1 MGIVLSHTIV
11 SLFLHYRNRDRY
23 DQGTTDQNSVPERIV
38 DQEALSP
45 LDNVA
50 GMRDLYC
57 TIREVLNDLLHR
69 KVNSIVYIVEEKS
82 GKLYADAE
90 KKHAAPS
97 SGIVRE
103 TMETQQFH
111 VQSNDVAEDPV
122 VAVLKAQCK
131 LSTDWSPKTVY
142 CLPVTD
148 EENQK
153 ILALLVIED
162 NETVEINKITSLKHK
177 IVGCYRR
184 LCKCHQDSSS
194 NYAPS
199 NTPNAMT
206 ADGNGDKDAIL
217 RLCGDLYDQDA
228 SRLQLKVIRFL
239 EEQTSAECAFL
250 LLVVPETQD
259 LFCQV
264 IGGLVLEEEV
274 KFPGQN
280 SVFSLPLESKKP
292 MKLEDV
298 PLDKR
303 KDIENLVG
311 VKLKSMLCV
320 PVSSRNNEGLIA
332 LACVVNKK
340 EAENFTNDDL
350 QAILQCFQY
359 TSTVLTSTLAFQNER
374 KLKLHTQ
381 AMLQVARN
389 LFTHLGEFTVRHSEE
404 LASFNYLAY
413 FLEKYKEQVSIPN
426 KVKGQSKHKNS
437 NGSAKACKSLPLAD
451 HRKIHVNTCKSSL
464 NPMSG
469 SLTYFASQFITA
481 PREIVGSP
489 NSERSLSVSYQKSN
503 AKRRYFSSVY
513 TEKEDFD
520 LCARNEE
527 FSQSLKNRMEN
538 SQLHS
543 DCIDSGEKEISEN
556 EKNHYEDNGEVIQS
570 DFRGSLN
577 GVCNSSSFTKTGRTA
592 KCKKGSN
599 ENDSFIDNEFIQ
611 PKVDFSIIPLQQE
624 LTFKDPELFEQRK
637 KNDQKEGRNEVEIM
651 DRIQE
656 PVKKLSPKTDYI
668 AAGNDSLLNTVKH
681 TSTVSASNAM
691 SESKTFTAEG
701 EQCRVCV
708 EIDDFKTCGELQP
721 NEEAQ
726 LATSGSRSEMDE
738 SFTEESL
745 LVKSSCKSG
754 NTGSGLSSAFQ
765 SEVLKL
771 ENKFERHEI
780 SISDQVSYKEAVTK
794 LGGDSECSDSCLPAV
809 SRLHIA
815 VTKDD
820 DFKEGNEMRQSG
832 STDKGSIFM
841 NTTTLNVPPEEM
853 SQKSFHTAEDDAMDN
868 TSVGSQGDLEQEF
881 DMDEKDEKS
890 EVFYDTLTDRSIFS
904 SSSEQGMCRSIK
916 ESTLELKWREVKLS
930 HSEPAISNVKN
941 ALTDSQSQFKD
952 SKHCLNYAFIEDV
965 EPFIDPLIISSNNQ
979 DSVVR
984 DVGLICSRSS
994 IPGTDIKIIVEDTTS
1009 CETNSF
1015 SHQRVPNISTY
1026 SSADKCSERSSGCSS
1041 DKHDKDLEYIKHLQP
1056 PATDVCIITKYDLT
1070 KLLREIMQEARNL
1083 TQAERCSVFLIDKE
1097 TKELVA
1103 EVFDGISTNSKEEHN
1118 EIRMPITQG
1127 IAGHVATT
1135 GNLLNIKDA
1144 YSHPMFYRGIDDSTG
1159 FRTRNILCFPIKN
1172 EKGDVLG
1179 VAQLC
1184 NKKTGQHFTAFDED
1198 LASAFAVYCC
1208 ISISHSLMYQNVL
1221 AAQYRNSLA
1230 NELMMYHMKISPDDV
1245 EKLLLND
1252 IPSVAI
1258 WGVEFDKFS
1267 FPPREIP
1274 DLETPMC
1281 VLAMFEDLGFTSRWR
1296 IRKDTLVRF
1305 VLMVKKGYRN
1315 PPYHNWTHA
1324 FAVAHFCYLCIT
1336 NLKLHQCL
1344 DDIELFA
1351 LFVSCLCHDL
1361 DHRGTNNQYQ
1371 VASKSVLA
1379 ALYSSEGSVMERHHF
1394 AQTMCIVNTEGCNI
1408 FENLSSKDYT
1418 TVLDLVRDII
1428 LATDLAHHLKIM
1440 NSLKEMAK
1448 DGYDSKNERH
1458 HSLLLCLLMTASDL
1472 SDQTKPWDNTKHV
1485 AALIYRE
1492 FFSQGDMEKSLGQKP
1507 SEMMDRERARIPDLQ
1522 IGFLDHIA
1530 LPVYKVLGDLF
1541 PAAGIV
1547 RDIVVD
1553 NRRHWEKICA
1563 LIKIRRG
1570 GSCEQMS
1577 YDQILAMEEEEANAE
1592 IENYN
1597 LQNQKQNGR

>member
-1 MGIVLSHTIV
+1 MGLVLSHTIV
-11 SLFLHYRNRDRY
+11 SLFLYYRNRDRHAHLLDVA
-23 DQGTTDQNSVPERIV
+23 DQTSFPERLG

-45 LDNVA
+45 LDDVA
-50 GMRDLYC
+50 RLGDLYDA
-57 TIREVLNDLLHR
+57 IREALDALLHR
-69 KVNSIVYIVEEKS
+69 KVNSIVYILDEKS
-82 GKLYADAE
+82 DVLYADKE
-90 KKHAAPS
+90 KKYAAPS
-97 SGIVRE
+97 KGIIRE
-103 TMETQQFH
+103 TLETQQFH
-111 VQSNDVAEDPV
+111 VQSNDVASDPV
-122 VAVLKAQCK
+122 IAVIKAQCK
-131 LSTDWSPKTVY
+131 PPSSWNPKTVY

-153 ILALLVIED
+153 ILALLVIEE
-162 NETVEINKITSLKHK
+162 NETVEINKITPLKHK

-184 LCKCHQDSSS
+184 LCKCHRDSSS

-199 NTPNAMT
+199 NASNPT
-206 ADGNGDKDAIL
+206 AAIGKTGDKDAIL

-239 EEQTSAECAFL
+239 EEQTNAECAFL
-250 LLVVPETQD
+250 LLVVPETQE

-264 IGGLVLEEEV
+264 IGGLVLEEEI
-274 KFPGQN
+274 KFPGPN

-303 KDIENLVG
+303 KDIENFVG

-320 PVSSRNNEGLIA
+320 PVSSRNNDGLIA

-340 EAENFTNDDL
+340 DAENFTNDDL

-374 KLKLHTQ
+374 KLKLQTQ

-389 LFTHLGEFTVRHSEE
+389 LFTHL
-404 LASFNYLAY
+404 
-413 FLEKYKEQVSIPN
+413 
-426 KVKGQSKHKNS
+426 
-437 NGSAKACKSLPLAD
+437 D
-451 HRKIHVNTCKSSL
+451 
-464 NPMSG
+464 
-469 SLTYFASQFITA
+469 
-481 PREIVGSP
+481 
-489 NSERSLSVSYQKSN
+489 
-503 AKRRYFSSVY
+503 
-513 TEKEDFD
+513 
-520 LCARNEE
+520 
-527 FSQSLKNRMEN
+527 
-538 SQLHS
+538 
-543 DCIDSGEKEISEN
+543 
-556 EKNHYEDNGEVIQS
+556 
-570 DFRGSLN
+570 
-577 GVCNSSSFTKTGRTA
+577 
-592 KCKKGSN
+592 
-599 ENDSFIDNEFIQ
+599 
-611 PKVDFSIIPLQQE
+611 
-624 LTFKDPELFEQRK
+624 
-637 KNDQKEGRNEVEIM
+637 
-651 DRIQE
+651 
-656 PVKKLSPKTDYI
+656 
-668 AAGNDSLLNTVKH
+668 
-681 TSTVSASNAM
+681 
-691 SESKTFTAEG
+691 
-701 EQCRVCV
+701 
-708 EIDDFKTCGELQP
+708 
-721 NEEAQ
+721 
-726 LATSGSRSEMDE
+726 
-738 SFTEESL
+738 
-745 LVKSSCKSG
+745 
-754 NTGSGLSSAFQ
+754 
-765 SEVLKL
+765 
-771 ENKFERHEI
+771 
-780 SISDQVSYKEAVTK
+780 
-794 LGGDSECSDSCLPAV
+794 
-809 SRLHIA
+809 
-815 VTKDD
+815 
-820 DFKEGNEMRQSG
+820 
-832 STDKGSIFM
+832 
-841 NTTTLNVPPEEM
+841 
-853 SQKSFHTAEDDAMDN
+853 
-868 TSVGSQGDLEQEF
+868 
-881 DMDEKDEKS
+881 
-890 EVFYDTLTDRSIFS
+890 
-904 SSSEQGMCRSIK
+904 
-916 ESTLELKWREVKLS
+916 
-930 HSEPAISNVKN
+930 
-941 ALTDSQSQFKD
+941 
-952 SKHCLNYAFIEDV
+952 
-965 EPFIDPLIISSNNQ
+965 
-979 DSVVR
+979 
-984 DVGLICSRSS
+984 
-994 IPGTDIKIIVEDTTS
+994 
-1009 CETNSF
+1009 
-1015 SHQRVPNISTY
+1015 
-1026 SSADKCSERSSGCSS
+1026 
-1041 DKHDKDLEYIKHLQP
+1041 
-1056 PATDVCIITKYDLT
+1056 DLT

-1103 EVFDGISTNSKEEHN
+1103 EVFDGISTNNKEEHN

-1172 EKGDVLG
+1172 ERGDVLG

-1184 NKKTGQHFTAFDED
+1184 NKKTGQHFTEFDED

-1245 EKLLLND
+1245 EGLLSRD
-1252 IPSVAI
+1252 IPSVAL
-1258 WGVEFDKFS
+1258 WGVEFDKFP

-1274 DLETPMC
+1274 EPETPLC
-1281 VLAMFEDLGFTSRWR
+1281 VLAMFEDLGFLSRWR

-1324 FAVAHFCYLCIT
+1324 FAVAHFCFLCIK
-1336 NLKLHQCL
+1336 NLNLQQSL
-1344 DDIELFA
+1344 DDMELLA
-1351 LFVSCLCHDL
+1351 LFVSSLGHDL

-1371 VASKSVLA
+1371 MSSKSVLA

-1394 AQTMCIVNTEGCNI
+1394 AQTMCIVNTDGCNI

-1448 DGYDSKNERH
+1448 VGFDTKNERH

-1507 SEMMDRERARIPDLQ
+1507 AEMMDRERARIPDLQ

-1530 LPVYKVLGDLF
+1530 LPVYKVLADLF
-1541 PAAGIV
+1541 PASGIV
-1547 RDIVVD
+1547 RDTVVD

>member
-1 MGIVLSHTIV
+1 MGLVLSHTIV
-11 SLFLHYRNRDRY
+11 SLFLYYRNRDRHAHLLDVA
-23 DQGTTDQNSVPERIV
+23 DQTSFPERLG

-45 LDNVA
+45 LDDVA
-50 GMRDLYC
+50 RLGDLYDA
-57 TIREVLNDLLHR
+57 IREALDALLHR
-69 KVNSIVYIVEEKS
+69 KVNSIVYILDEKS
-82 GKLYADAE
+82 DVLYADKE
-90 KKHAAPS
+90 KKYGAPS
-97 SGIVRE
+97 KGIIRE
-103 TMETQQFH
+103 TLETQQFH
-111 VQSNDVAEDPV
+111 VQSNDVASDPV
-122 VAVLKAQCK
+122 IAVIKVQCK
-131 LSTDWSPKTVY
+131 PPSSWNPKTVY

-153 ILALLVIED
+153 ILALLVIEE
-162 NETVEINKITSLKHK
+162 NETVEINKITPLKHK

-184 LCKCHQDSSS
+184 LCKCHRDSSS

-199 NTPNAMT
+199 NASNPT
-206 ADGNGDKDAIL
+206 AAIGKTGDKDAIL

-239 EEQTSAECAFL
+239 EEQTNAECAFL
-250 LLVVPETQD
+250 LLVVPETQE

-264 IGGLVLEEEV
+264 IGGLVLEEEI
-274 KFPGQN
+274 KFPGPN

-303 KDIENLVG
+303 KDIENFVG

-320 PVSSRNNEGLIA
+320 PVSSRNNDGLIA

-340 EAENFTNDDL
+340 DAENFTNDDL

-374 KLKLHTQ
+374 KLKLQTQ

-389 LFTHLGEFTVRHSEE
+389 LFTHL
-404 LASFNYLAY
+404 
-413 FLEKYKEQVSIPN
+413 
-426 KVKGQSKHKNS
+426 
-437 NGSAKACKSLPLAD
+437 D
-451 HRKIHVNTCKSSL
+451 
-464 NPMSG
+464 
-469 SLTYFASQFITA
+469 
-481 PREIVGSP
+481 
-489 NSERSLSVSYQKSN
+489 
-503 AKRRYFSSVY
+503 
-513 TEKEDFD
+513 
-520 LCARNEE
+520 
-527 FSQSLKNRMEN
+527 
-538 SQLHS
+538 
-543 DCIDSGEKEISEN
+543 
-556 EKNHYEDNGEVIQS
+556 
-570 DFRGSLN
+570 
-577 GVCNSSSFTKTGRTA
+577 
-592 KCKKGSN
+592 
-599 ENDSFIDNEFIQ
+599 
-611 PKVDFSIIPLQQE
+611 
-624 LTFKDPELFEQRK
+624 
-637 KNDQKEGRNEVEIM
+637 
-651 DRIQE
+651 
-656 PVKKLSPKTDYI
+656 
-668 AAGNDSLLNTVKH
+668 
-681 TSTVSASNAM
+681 
-691 SESKTFTAEG
+691 
-701 EQCRVCV
+701 
-708 EIDDFKTCGELQP
+708 
-721 NEEAQ
+721 
-726 LATSGSRSEMDE
+726 
-738 SFTEESL
+738 
-745 LVKSSCKSG
+745 
-754 NTGSGLSSAFQ
+754 
-765 SEVLKL
+765 
-771 ENKFERHEI
+771 
-780 SISDQVSYKEAVTK
+780 
-794 LGGDSECSDSCLPAV
+794 
-809 SRLHIA
+809 
-815 VTKDD
+815 
-820 DFKEGNEMRQSG
+820 
-832 STDKGSIFM
+832 
-841 NTTTLNVPPEEM
+841 
-853 SQKSFHTAEDDAMDN
+853 
-868 TSVGSQGDLEQEF
+868 
-881 DMDEKDEKS
+881 
-890 EVFYDTLTDRSIFS
+890 
-904 SSSEQGMCRSIK
+904 
-916 ESTLELKWREVKLS
+916 
-930 HSEPAISNVKN
+930 
-941 ALTDSQSQFKD
+941 
-952 SKHCLNYAFIEDV
+952 
-965 EPFIDPLIISSNNQ
+965 
-979 DSVVR
+979 
-984 DVGLICSRSS
+984 
-994 IPGTDIKIIVEDTTS
+994 
-1009 CETNSF
+1009 
-1015 SHQRVPNISTY
+1015 
-1026 SSADKCSERSSGCSS
+1026 
-1041 DKHDKDLEYIKHLQP
+1041 
-1056 PATDVCIITKYDLT
+1056 DLT

-1103 EVFDGISTNSKEEHN
+1103 EVFDGISTNNKEEHN

-1172 EKGDVLG
+1172 ERGDVLG

-1184 NKKTGQHFTAFDED
+1184 NKKTGQHFTEFDED

-1245 EKLLLND
+1245 EGLLSRD
-1252 IPSVAI
+1252 IPSVAL
-1258 WGVEFDKFS
+1258 WGVEFDKFP

-1274 DLETPMC
+1274 EPETPLC
-1281 VLAMFEDLGFTSRWR
+1281 VLAMFEDLGFLSRWR

-1324 FAVAHFCYLCIT
+1324 FAVAHFCFLCIK
-1336 NLKLHQCL
+1336 NLNLQQSL

-1394 AQTMCIVNTEGCNI
+1394 AQTMCIVNTDGCNI

-1448 DGYDSKNERH
+1448 VGFDTKNERH

-1507 SEMMDRERARIPDLQ
+1507 AEMMDRERARIPDLQ

-1530 LPVYKVLGDLF
+1530 LPVYKVLADLF
-1541 PAAGIV
+1541 PASDIV
-1547 RDIVVD
+1547 RDTVVD

>member
-1 MGIVLSHTIV
+1 M
-11 SLFLHYRNRDRY
+11 
-23 DQGTTDQNSVPERIV
+23 
-38 DQEALSP
+38 EALSP
-45 LDNVA
+45 LDDVA
-50 GMRDLYC
+50 RLGDLYDA
-57 TIREVLNDLLHR
+57 IREALNALLHR
-69 KVNSIVYIVEEKS
+69 KVNSIVYILDEKS
-82 GKLYADAE
+82 DVLYADKE
-90 KKHAAPS
+90 KKYAAPS
-97 SGIVRE
+97 KGIIRE
-103 TMETQQFH
+103 TLETQQFH
-111 VQSNDVAEDPV
+111 VQSNDVASDPV
-122 VAVLKAQCK
+122 IAVIKVQCK
-131 LSTDWSPKTVY
+131 PPSSWNPKTVY

-153 ILALLVIED
+153 ILALLVIEE
-162 NETVEINKITSLKHK
+162 NETVEINKITPLKHK

-184 LCKCHQDSSS
+184 LCKCHRDSSS

-199 NTPNAMT
+199 NASNPT
-206 ADGNGDKDAIL
+206 AAIGKTGDKDAIL

-239 EEQTSAECAFL
+239 EEQTNAECAFL
-250 LLVVPETQD
+250 LLVVPETQE

-264 IGGLVLEEEV
+264 IGGLVLEEEI
-274 KFPGQN
+274 KFPGPN

-303 KDIENLVG
+303 KDIENFVG

-320 PVSSRNNEGLIA
+320 PVSSRNNDGLIA

-340 EAENFTNDDL
+340 DAENFTNDDL

-374 KLKLHTQ
+374 KLKLQTQ

-389 LFTHLGEFTVRHSEE
+389 LFTHL
-404 LASFNYLAY
+404 
-413 FLEKYKEQVSIPN
+413 
-426 KVKGQSKHKNS
+426 
-437 NGSAKACKSLPLAD
+437 D
-451 HRKIHVNTCKSSL
+451 
-464 NPMSG
+464 
-469 SLTYFASQFITA
+469 
-481 PREIVGSP
+481 
-489 NSERSLSVSYQKSN
+489 
-503 AKRRYFSSVY
+503 
-513 TEKEDFD
+513 
-520 LCARNEE
+520 
-527 FSQSLKNRMEN
+527 
-538 SQLHS
+538 
-543 DCIDSGEKEISEN
+543 
-556 EKNHYEDNGEVIQS
+556 
-570 DFRGSLN
+570 
-577 GVCNSSSFTKTGRTA
+577 
-592 KCKKGSN
+592 
-599 ENDSFIDNEFIQ
+599 
-611 PKVDFSIIPLQQE
+611 
-624 LTFKDPELFEQRK
+624 
-637 KNDQKEGRNEVEIM
+637 
-651 DRIQE
+651 
-656 PVKKLSPKTDYI
+656 
-668 AAGNDSLLNTVKH
+668 
-681 TSTVSASNAM
+681 
-691 SESKTFTAEG
+691 
-701 EQCRVCV
+701 
-708 EIDDFKTCGELQP
+708 
-721 NEEAQ
+721 
-726 LATSGSRSEMDE
+726 
-738 SFTEESL
+738 
-745 LVKSSCKSG
+745 
-754 NTGSGLSSAFQ
+754 
-765 SEVLKL
+765 
-771 ENKFERHEI
+771 
-780 SISDQVSYKEAVTK
+780 
-794 LGGDSECSDSCLPAV
+794 
-809 SRLHIA
+809 
-815 VTKDD
+815 
-820 DFKEGNEMRQSG
+820 
-832 STDKGSIFM
+832 
-841 NTTTLNVPPEEM
+841 
-853 SQKSFHTAEDDAMDN
+853 
-868 TSVGSQGDLEQEF
+868 
-881 DMDEKDEKS
+881 
-890 EVFYDTLTDRSIFS
+890 
-904 SSSEQGMCRSIK
+904 
-916 ESTLELKWREVKLS
+916 
-930 HSEPAISNVKN
+930 
-941 ALTDSQSQFKD
+941 
-952 SKHCLNYAFIEDV
+952 
-965 EPFIDPLIISSNNQ
+965 
-979 DSVVR
+979 
-984 DVGLICSRSS
+984 
-994 IPGTDIKIIVEDTTS
+994 
-1009 CETNSF
+1009 
-1015 SHQRVPNISTY
+1015 
-1026 SSADKCSERSSGCSS
+1026 
-1041 DKHDKDLEYIKHLQP
+1041 
-1056 PATDVCIITKYDLT
+1056 DLT

-1103 EVFDGISTNSKEEHN
+1103 EVFDGISTNNKEEHN

-1172 EKGDVLG
+1172 ERGDVLG

-1184 NKKTGQHFTAFDED
+1184 NKKTGQHFTEFDED

-1245 EKLLLND
+1245 EGLLSRD
-1252 IPSVAI
+1252 IPSVAL
-1258 WGVEFDKFS
+1258 WGVEFDKFP

-1274 DLETPMC
+1274 EPETPLC
-1281 VLAMFEDLGFTSRWR
+1281 VLAMFEDLGFLSRWR

-1324 FAVAHFCYLCIT
+1324 FAVAHFCFLCIK
-1336 NLKLHQCL
+1336 NLNLQQSL

-1394 AQTMCIVNTEGCNI
+1394 AQTMCIVNTDGCNI

-1448 DGYDSKNERH
+1448 VGFDTKNERH

-1507 SEMMDRERARIPDLQ
+1507 AEMMDRERARIPDLQ

-1541 PAAGIV
+1541 PASGIV
-1547 RDIVVD
+1547 RDTVVD

>member
-1 MGIVLSHTIV
+1 MGLVLSHTIV
-11 SLFLHYRNRDRY
+11 SLFLYYRNRDRHAHLLDVA
-23 DQGTTDQNSVPERIV
+23 DQTSFPERLG

-45 LDNVA
+45 LDDVA
-50 GMRDLYC
+50 RLGDLYDA
-57 TIREVLNDLLHR
+57 IREALNALLHR
-69 KVNSIVYIVEEKS
+69 KVNSIVYILDEKS
-82 GKLYADAE
+82 DVLYADKE
-90 KKHAAPS
+90 KKYAAPS
-97 SGIVRE
+97 KGIIRE
-103 TMETQQFH
+103 TLETQQFH
-111 VQSNDVAEDPV
+111 VQSNDVASDPV
-122 VAVLKAQCK
+122 IAVIKVQCK
-131 LSTDWSPKTVY
+131 PPSSWNPKTVY

-153 ILALLVIED
+153 ILALLVIEE
-162 NETVEINKITSLKHK
+162 NETVEINKITPLKHK

-184 LCKCHQDSSS
+184 LCKCHRDSSS

-199 NTPNAMT
+199 NASNPT
-206 ADGNGDKDAIL
+206 AAIGKTGDKDAIL

-239 EEQTSAECAFL
+239 EEQTNAECAFL
-250 LLVVPETQD
+250 LLVVPETQE

-264 IGGLVLEEEV
+264 IGGLVLEEEI
-274 KFPGQN
+274 KFPGPN

-303 KDIENLVG
+303 KDIENFVG

-320 PVSSRNNEGLIA
+320 PVSSRNNDGLIA

-340 EAENFTNDDL
+340 DAENFTNDDL

-374 KLKLHTQ
+374 KLKLQTQ

-389 LFTHLGEFTVRHSEE
+389 LFTHL
-404 LASFNYLAY
+404 
-413 FLEKYKEQVSIPN
+413 
-426 KVKGQSKHKNS
+426 
-437 NGSAKACKSLPLAD
+437 D
-451 HRKIHVNTCKSSL
+451 
-464 NPMSG
+464 
-469 SLTYFASQFITA
+469 
-481 PREIVGSP
+481 
-489 NSERSLSVSYQKSN
+489 
-503 AKRRYFSSVY
+503 
-513 TEKEDFD
+513 
-520 LCARNEE
+520 
-527 FSQSLKNRMEN
+527 
-538 SQLHS
+538 
-543 DCIDSGEKEISEN
+543 
-556 EKNHYEDNGEVIQS
+556 
-570 DFRGSLN
+570 
-577 GVCNSSSFTKTGRTA
+577 
-592 KCKKGSN
+592 
-599 ENDSFIDNEFIQ
+599 
-611 PKVDFSIIPLQQE
+611 
-624 LTFKDPELFEQRK
+624 
-637 KNDQKEGRNEVEIM
+637 
-651 DRIQE
+651 
-656 PVKKLSPKTDYI
+656 
-668 AAGNDSLLNTVKH
+668 
-681 TSTVSASNAM
+681 
-691 SESKTFTAEG
+691 
-701 EQCRVCV
+701 
-708 EIDDFKTCGELQP
+708 
-721 NEEAQ
+721 
-726 LATSGSRSEMDE
+726 
-738 SFTEESL
+738 
-745 LVKSSCKSG
+745 
-754 NTGSGLSSAFQ
+754 
-765 SEVLKL
+765 
-771 ENKFERHEI
+771 
-780 SISDQVSYKEAVTK
+780 
-794 LGGDSECSDSCLPAV
+794 
-809 SRLHIA
+809 
-815 VTKDD
+815 
-820 DFKEGNEMRQSG
+820 
-832 STDKGSIFM
+832 
-841 NTTTLNVPPEEM
+841 
-853 SQKSFHTAEDDAMDN
+853 
-868 TSVGSQGDLEQEF
+868 
-881 DMDEKDEKS
+881 
-890 EVFYDTLTDRSIFS
+890 
-904 SSSEQGMCRSIK
+904 
-916 ESTLELKWREVKLS
+916 
-930 HSEPAISNVKN
+930 
-941 ALTDSQSQFKD
+941 
-952 SKHCLNYAFIEDV
+952 
-965 EPFIDPLIISSNNQ
+965 
-979 DSVVR
+979 
-984 DVGLICSRSS
+984 
-994 IPGTDIKIIVEDTTS
+994 
-1009 CETNSF
+1009 
-1015 SHQRVPNISTY
+1015 
-1026 SSADKCSERSSGCSS
+1026 
-1041 DKHDKDLEYIKHLQP
+1041 
-1056 PATDVCIITKYDLT
+1056 DLT

-1103 EVFDGISTNSKEEHN
+1103 EVFDGISTNNKEEHN

-1172 EKGDVLG
+1172 ERGDVLG

-1184 NKKTGQHFTAFDED
+1184 NKKTGQHFTEFDED

-1245 EKLLLND
+1245 EGLLSRD
-1252 IPSVAI
+1252 IPSVAL
-1258 WGVEFDKFS
+1258 WGVEFDKFP

-1274 DLETPMC
+1274 EPETPLC
-1281 VLAMFEDLGFTSRWR
+1281 VLAMFEDLGFLSRWR

-1324 FAVAHFCYLCIT
+1324 FAVAHFCFLCIK
-1336 NLKLHQCL
+1336 NLNLQQSL

-1394 AQTMCIVNTEGCNI
+1394 AQTMCIVNTDGCNI

-1448 DGYDSKNERH
+1448 VGFDTKNERH

-1507 SEMMDRERARIPDLQ
+1507 AEMMDRERARIPDLQ

-1530 LPVYKVLGDLF
+1530 LPVYKVLADLF
-1541 PAAGIV
+1541 PASGIV
-1547 RDIVVD
+1547 RDTVVD